1 MKYLFVLAAVLML
14 AACGKDSE
22 MEDAAEDTSSA
33 MESSTEAM
41 DADDATMADTVIS
54 MGNNID
60 DARSVTAELEKA
72 TMEANKDA
80 EMKMEEAKHAM
91 GP

>member
-54 MGNNID
+54 MGSNID
-60 DARSVTAELEKA
+60 DARGVAAELEKA
-72 TMEANKDA
+72 TMESNKAA
-80 EMKMEEAKHAM
+80 EMKMEEAKHSM